1 MSFIHVQNLQ
11 KHFVVRKKR
20 EKGALF
26 REKEIKEALKGV
38 SFDIGQGELVGYI
51 GPNGAGKSTTVK
63 ILSGILTPDGGE
75 ALVDGQIPWKNRKSY
90 VRGIGVVFGQRMQL
104 WWDVPILDSY
114 GLLRDIYRIPEN
126 DYKKRLGE
134 LTEALDLGGLLRTP
148 LRQLSLGQRMRAELC
163 GSLLHRPKI
172 LFLDEPTIGLDAVSK
187 LALRDFLRR
196 ENREHKTTIMLTTHD
211 MEDIAALCNRVMVLG
226 HGSKLYDGSLSDLL
240 RRFDKTRSVEVSYD
254 SANAAS
260 RLLGLLQSLEGLQVR
275 TASEAPL
282 SQNTERQM
290 PGHLSSASRA
300 PGSAL
305 SESRTSGG
313 LSSEAR
319 TSDRS
324 PLPEDGIPYILL
336 EPNGDGL
343 RLSYRPEDI
352 PTAEILS
359 LLQKAGTIREM
370 TVQPQN
376 IDHLIAAM
384 YQELEL

>member
-211 MEDIAALCNRVMVLG
+211 MEDIAALCSRVMVLG